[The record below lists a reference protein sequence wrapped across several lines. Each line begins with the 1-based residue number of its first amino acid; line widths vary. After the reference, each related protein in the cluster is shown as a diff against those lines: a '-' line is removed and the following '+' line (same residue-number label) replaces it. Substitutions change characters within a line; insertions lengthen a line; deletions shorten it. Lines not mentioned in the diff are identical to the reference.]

1 MEPEA
6 DVALQGCRG
15 QPLLGE
21 AALEEGDAGA
31 EVGQAVHP
39 AGDLLPA
46 QDLSQSRREV
56 ITVLVHQMVRVAFVL
71 LAQFFHN
78 LIHIF
83 FCEVCGAQGNGF
95 FEFKGLAKLYR
106 TARCDLENPTER
118 VGMPSIGKLSAVD
131 LDARVEDTNP
141 QGGGVF
147 IYPVLTLPLL
157 LCMLK

>member
-1 MEPEA
+1 MQAKA
-6 DVALQGCRG
+6 DVALKGCWG

-21 AALEEGDAGA
+21 AALEERDTGA

-39 AGDLLPA
+39 AGDLLPT
-46 QDLSQSRREV
+46 QDLSQSSREM
-56 ITVLVHQMVRVAFVL
+56 ITVLVHQVVCVAFVFF
-71 LAQFFHN
+71 AQLFHN
-78 LIHIF
+78 LIHIL
-83 FCEVCGAQGNGF
+83 FCEVCGAQCNGF

-131 LDARVEDTNP
+131 LNARVEDTNA

-147 IYPVLTLPLL
+147 IYPVLRVPG
-157 LCMLK
+157 